1 MSTDSTQGLAT
12 AALHISIHAGM
23 TLVETL
29 RKALTALQYANV
41 KYGEDHYRD
50 FLKTK
55 GKQFKTQ
62 MGFVRVAADKKS
74 DVERSAVSKDELA
87 LLRRLSKKHGLDYC
101 LTRKPKDLKELIE
114 RKYTKREELLPQEE
128 KMVRAFTFRDS
139 AGKTVMDSENPELPQ
154 INSAEYMFTIRT
166 DSLAHWDVVCREME
180 SRLQHPTFDDRLRN
194 AVNLS
199 KIREIYKAKQQE
211 RAQERFQERA
221 PQSQHSPTLR
231 KGRKERRR

>member
-12 AALHISIHAGM
+12 AALHISIHAGA

-55 GKQFKTQ
+55 GMRFRTQ

-74 DVERSAVSKDELA
+74 DVERAAVSKDELN
-87 LLRRLSKKHGLDYC
+87 LLKRLAKKHGLDYC
-101 LTRKPKDLKELIE
+101 LTRKPKDLQKLID
-114 RKYTKREELLPQEE
+114 RKFKNGEELSPQEE
-128 KMVRAFTFRDS
+128 KMIRAFTFRDS
-139 AGKTVMDSENPELPQ
+139 SGNTLMDSEHPELPQ

-199 KIREIYKAKQQE
+199 KIREIYKAKKQD
-211 RAQERFQERA
+211 RAQERFQEQV
-221 PQSQHSPTLR
+221 PKVKQPPVSHKGR
-231 KGRKERRR
+231 KGRNR

>member
-1 MSTDSTQGLAT
+1 MSTDLTQGLAT
-12 AALHISIHAGM
+12 AALHISIHAGA
-23 TLVETL
+23 TLIETL

-50 FLKTK
+50 FLKNK
-55 GKQFKTQ
+55 GMRFRTQ

-74 DVERSAVSKDELA
+74 DVERAAVSKDELA

-101 LTRKPKDLKELIE
+101 LTRKPQDLQKLIE
-114 RKYTKREELLPQEE
+114 RKFLKGEELLPQEE
-128 KMVRAFTFRDS
+128 KMVRAFTFRNS
-139 AGKTVMDSENPELPQ
+139 SGKTVMDPNHPELPQ
-154 INSAEYMFTIRT
+154 VNSAEYMFTIRT

-180 SRLQHPTFDDRLRN
+180 SRLQHPSFDDRLRN

-199 KIREIYKAKQQE
+199 KIRVIYKAKQQE

-221 PQSQHSPTLR
+221 PQAKQSPVSHKGR
-231 KGRKERRR
+231 KGRNR